1 MSIFKH
7 DKDRPLMLR
16 NFLYF
21 MAFIGAGV
29 AIPVL
34 MWLTVVA
41 VFLW

>member
-34 MWLTVVA
+34 IWLMTVA
-41 VFLW
+41 IFLL

>member
-21 MAFIGAGV
+21 MAFIGAAV

-34 MWLTVVA
+34 IWLMTVA
-41 VFLW
+41 IFLL